1 MGATTVATG
10 SPQIPQGWPRTA
22 PRHRAPT
29 RSAAPA
35 PLPTGQGL
43 RRPARAAPSSPPGS
57 EGSIPQPMGA
67 LGQRRNRQL
76 WGRRHYSPKR
86 PLQTAAGWS
95 NSEQPQGPI
104 QNWPWLST
112 ITFPQTTGFRRMTK
126 TRSSMTF
133 HSALNSLGFTGLWFF
148 FFNFFFSFK
157 TAPQK
162 LCQYL
167 GEEGMYPGE
176 GSI

>member
-10 SPQIPQGWPRTA
+10 SPQIPQGWPHTV
-22 PRHRAPT
+22 PWHRAPT
-29 RSAAPA
+29 RSAALA
-35 PLPTGQGL
+35 PLSTGQGL
-43 RRPARAAPSSPPGS
+43 CRPARAASSSPPGS

-67 LGQRRNRQL
+67 LRQRRNRQL
-76 WGRRHYSPKR
+76 WGRRHYSPKW

-104 QNWPWLST
+104 QNWPRLST

-133 HSALNSLGFTGLWFF
+133 HSALNSLGFTDFLIFF
-148 FFNFFFSFK
+148 FKLFFLLK
-157 TAPQK
+157 QPPKK

-167 GEEGMYPGE
+167 GEEGIYPGE